1 MTASLGTS
9 DYARLR
15 VGVGVAPAGVDLAD
29 WVLTPMREDDED
41 RVVELLPELAEA
53 VAVWAEEG
61 AEAAMNRF
69 NR

>member
-1 MTASLGTS
+1 MTAALGTP

-15 VGVGVAPAGVDLAD
+15 VGVGTKPPGEDLSD
-29 WVLTPMREDDED
+29 WVLSPMSEEDED
-41 RVVELLPELAEA
+41 AVTALLPELSRA

-61 AEAAMNRF
+61 IETAMNRF